1 MPLDSGH
8 GGDTY
13 RLAGTHGWGF
23 ASDRTALL
31 VIDPVNDFLSE
42 GGAGWEMTKGTVTKH
57 DVVGHLRQAI
67 DAARGHGIPVLH
79 APMAFLAEDYAEQEL
94 QRRSGIGRIMFELRM
109 FQAGTWGADF
119 HPQLQPREDEVV
131 LKPHKQNDV
140 FETDLPEHLERLG
153 TSQLVIAGMT
163 ANLCC
168 EATGRH
174 AAEHG
179 YDVTFLRDAI
189 GAENLPAY
197 EASIRVNYPLIAN
210 TVMDTEDFVAILEAA
225 DPALEDGSDVMASD
239 QMKIGSIDEVVMDGD
254 DEGGYLAVGRSIL
267 SHDLYVPLD
276 AVTKAAPGK
285 VFVNVPK
292 LVVGEMPW
300 REPPTIAARREKVG
314 AAGAEV
320 AELYGSTSPTA
331 EREAL

>member
-1 MPLDSGH
+1 MGSDSGH

-13 RLAGTHGWGF
+13 RLAGTRGWGF
-23 ASDRTALL
+23 PPERTALL

-42 GGAGWEMTKGTVTKH
+42 GGAGWDMTKSTVTKH

-67 DAARGHGIPVLH
+67 EAARTHGIPVLH
-79 APMAFLAEDYAEQEL
+79 APMAFVAEDYADQEL

-109 FQAGTWGADF
+109 FQAGSWGADF
-119 HPQLQPREDEVV
+119 HPDLQPREDEVV
-131 LKPHKQNDV
+131 VKPHKQNDV
-140 FETDLPEHLERLG
+140 FETDLPEHLQRLG
-153 TSQLVIAGMT
+153 TTHLVIAGMT

-197 EASIRVNYPLIAN
+197 EAAIRVNYPLIAN
-210 TVMDTEDFVAILEAA
+210 TVMDTDDFVAILQAGETAPQEGA
-225 DPALEDGSDVMASD
+225 DVMASD
-239 QMKIGSIDEVVMDGD
+239 QVKIGSVDEVALEADGD
-254 DEGGYLAVGRSIL
+254 LGYLMVGRSIF
-267 SHDLYVPLD
+267 SHDLYVPID

-300 REPPTIAARREKVG
+300 SEPPTAEARRDKVGVATG
-314 AAGAEV
+314 AAGD
-320 AELYGSTSPTA
+320 LYGSTSPTA
-331 EREAL
+331 DRG